1 MHQSDWDRIQEIYHE
16 ALKVDPSERRAFVAE
31 AIAGNVALAREV
43 KELLQASDSLGG
55 FLQTPIIELP
65 LTSATDDL
73 NGTTIDGRYLIER
86 KLGQGG
92 MGQVYLAL
100 DLRVNRRK
108 VVLKFLSRELLDDS
122 YALRKFKQEA
132 EALSRIH
139 HDGVVEVLDTGE
151 TNGRPYFVMQYVDGE
166 ALRSQISS
174 DGMNL
179 ERAASILKQTG
190 AALEHVHEQKVFHR
204 DLKPE
209 NIMLKRG
216 TDSVV
221 LVDFG
226 IAKVR
231 DSVVAA
237 STANR
242 ESAGT
247 LRYMSPEQLLGETV
261 TAASDV
267 YSLAVVAYEMV
278 TGRSP
283 FIPNSSSQL
292 LQLQRAGVKVKPR
305 TLRPNLSPK
314 AQQIILR
321 GLAFKQQARYA
332 NAKQFGDELAQAL
345 SESGVERKHRTWL
358 IGLLTVLG
366 LVVLS
371 FLIHK
376 FFYVSSPPEP
386 AQTANRSFT
395 YFLTV
400 QRMRD
405 GQTYG
410 NPIKSHGE
418 ESFSSGDRFQLTI
431 FAPKP
436 GYLYVFNE
444 GPPEANDA
452 SFRML
457 FPREALNKGS
467 ASLGADQR
475 VESEWMTF
483 RGTAGAENFWIVWS
497 ASPVSELDAVK
508 LEAFKHPE
516 AGITGQTLETLR
528 GYLTSR
534 QAEVNAKTYN
544 YKATQ
549 EAIVRGK
556 SDLLVTLAQFKY
568 R

>member
-1 MHQSDWDRIQEIYHE
+1 MQQPDWDRIQEIYHE
-16 ALKVDPSERRAFVAE
+16 ALKVHPSERGAFVAK
-31 AIAGNVALAREV
+31 AIGQNVALAKGV
-43 KELLQASDSLGG
+43 KELLRAGDSIGG
-55 FLQTPIIELP
+55 FLETPIVRLP
-65 LTSATDDL
+65 LTSVTDDF

-86 KLGQGG
+86 KLGEGG

-122 YALRKFKQEA
+122 YARRKFKQES

-139 HDGVVEVLDTGE
+139 HEGVVEVLDTGE

-179 ERAASILKQTG
+179 ERAASIVKQTG

-231 DSVVAA
+231 DSIVAA

-292 LQLQRAGVKVKPR
+292 LELQRAGVKVKPR

-321 GLAFKQQARYA
+321 GLAFKPQARYA

-345 SESGVERKHRTWL
+345 TESQPPPNRWLRVL
-358 IGLLTVLG
+358 IGVLG
-366 LVVLS
+366 VALLS
-371 FLIHK
+371 FLVYEIFIK
-376 FFYVSSPPEP
+376 RPPPEP
-386 AQTANRSFT
+386 NRSFT

-400 QRMRD
+400 QRMQD
-405 GQTYG
+405 GQRYG
-410 NPIKSHGE
+410 DSRKSHGE
-418 ESFSSGDRFQLTI
+418 ETFASGDRFQLTV

-436 GYLYVFNE
+436 GFLYVFKE
-444 GPPEANDA
+444 GPPEANDV
-452 SFRML
+452 SFKML

-467 ASLGADQR
+467 ASLGADHR
-475 VESEWMTF
+475 VELEWMTF

-497 ASPVSELDAVK
+497 TSPVSELEAVK
-508 LEAFKHPE
+508 TEAFKDL
-516 AGITGQTLETLR
+516 TGQTLERLR
-528 GYLTSR
+528 GYLTSK
-534 QAEVNAKTYN
+534 QAEIDATTYN
-544 YKATQ
+544 YKASQ
-549 EAIVRGK
+549 EAIVRAK